1 MFSCKA
7 KRLKSYENQIQVG
20 LDSMQILEVKNMGNF
35 TSTREFHLGLRGELA
50 APDSAP
56 YPALEL
62 AFLKMKA
69 IADSSILYY
78 NKSGKE
84 LALSMQPAKDASSK
98 KQHLIFESIM
108 ADIYNVRIPALQLY
122 LDTSNVYSVFYK
134 NACEE
139 NSIVRRD
146 QWQMVELIGLQLVRW
161 QDSLEMQGK
170 IIAES
175 KGLLKQK
182 FPEQKGEVF
191 FSKYKFVSKLE
202 ASHKLYQQD
211 ILQLENTLSR
221 MESANGE
228 EYFYSGPYIRPRM
241 EINALDQLLGQLAL
255 GMQSFREQQG
265 SFISTMAD

>member
-1 MFSCKA
+1 M
-7 KRLKSYENQIQVG
+7 QVA
-20 LDSMQILEVKNMGNF
+20 LDSMQILEVKNVANF
-35 TSTREFHLGLRGELA
+35 TTNREFHLGLRGELS

-56 YPALEL
+56 YPALED
-62 AFLKMKA
+62 AFLKMKLYADEA
-69 IADSSILYY
+69 ILYRSMIKNYTEMVLWTSKEQSTKKKTEVINIVVDSINSKHIPRMQNLLDSS
-78 NKSGKE
+78 K
-84 LALSMQPAKDASSK
+84 A
-98 KQHLIFESIM
+98 
-108 ADIYNVRIPALQLY
+108 
-122 LDTSNVYSVFYK
+122 YSRSYTTL
-134 NACEE
+134 CEE

-146 QWQMVELIGLQLVRW
+146 QWQMVELIGLQLVKW

-175 KGLLKQK
+175 KGQLKQK

-241 EINALDQLLGQLAL
+241 EMNALDQLLGQLAL
-255 GMQSFREQQG
+255 GMQAFREQH
-265 SFISTMAD
+265 SLFTSAMAN

>member
-1 MFSCKA
+1 M
-7 KRLKSYENQIQVG
+7 QVA
-20 LDSMQILEVKNMGNF
+20 LDSMQILEVKNVGNF
-35 TSTREFHLGLRGELA
+35 TTNREFHLGLRGELA

-56 YPALEL
+56 YPALEA
-62 AFLKMKA
+62 AFMKMKFYADEA
-69 IADSSILYY
+69 IVYRSMIKDYAEMVLILSKDQSTKKQTEAINFVVDSIYSLHIPRMQNLLDSS
-78 NKSGKE
+78 N
-84 LALSMQPAKDASSK
+84 A
-98 KQHLIFESIM
+98 
-108 ADIYNVRIPALQLY
+108 
-122 LDTSNVYSVFYK
+122 YSRSYK
-134 NACEE
+134 TLCEG

-146 QWQMVELIGLQLVRW
+146 QWQMVELIGLQLVKW

-241 EINALDQLLGQLAL
+241 EMNALDQLLGQLTL
-255 GMQSFREQQG
+255 GMQSFREQQNL
-265 SFISTMAD
+265 FISAMAN

>member
-1 MFSCKA
+1 M
-7 KRLKSYENQIQVG
+7 QIA
-20 LDSMQILEVKNMGNF
+20 LDSMQILEVKNVGNF
-35 TSTREFHLGLRGELA
+35 TTNREFHLGLRGELA

-56 YPALEL
+56 YPALEE
-62 AFLKMKA
+62 AFLKMKNV
-69 IADSSILYY
+69 ADSSILYY
-78 NKSGKE
+78 NKSAKE
-84 LALSMQPAKDASSK
+84 LALSLHEAEGVSWK
-98 KQHLIFESIM
+98 KQQVIFESIM
-108 ADIYNVRIPALQLY
+108 ADINNVRIPAMQRF

-134 NACEE
+134 NTCEE

-146 QWQMVELIGLQLVRW
+146 QWQMVELIGLQLVKW

-241 EINALDQLLGQLAL
+241 EMNALDQLLGQLAL
-255 GMQSFREQQG
+255 GMQSFREQQ
-265 SFISTMAD
+265 SLFISAMAN

>member
-1 MFSCKA
+1 MKV
-7 KRLKSYENQIQVG
+7 YENRMQVA
-20 LDSMQILEVKNMGNF
+20 LDSMRVLGVINMSNF
-35 TSTREFHLGLRGELA
+35 TTNREFHLGLRGELA

-62 AFLKMKA
+62 AFVKMKNY
-69 IADSSILYY
+69 ADSSILYT
-78 NKSGKE
+78 NSVVKSLG
-84 LALSMQPAKDASSK
+84 LSMQQMEDLPLK
-98 KQHLIFESIM
+98 KQGVISESM
-108 ADIYNVRIPALQLY
+108 TAAIYKVHIPKMQIY
-122 LDTSNVYSVFYK
+122 LDTSNVYSVFYS
-134 NACEE
+134 NTCDQ

-146 QWQMVELIGLQLVRW
+146 QWQMVELIGLQLVKW

-175 KGLLKQK
+175 KGLLRQK

-191 FSKYKFVSKLE
+191 FSKYKYVSKLE
-202 ASHKLYQQD
+202 AAHKLYQQD

-241 EINALDQLLGQLAL
+241 EMNALDQLLGQLAL
-255 GMQSFREQQG
+255 GMQSFREQQNL
-265 SFISTMAD
+265 FISAMAN

>member
-1 MFSCKA
+1 MKVA
-7 KRLKSYENQIQVG
+7 
-20 LDSMQILEVKNMGNF
+20 LDSMRVLGVMSMSNF
-35 TSTREFHLGLRGELA
+35 TTNREFHLGLRGELA

-62 AFLKMKA
+62 AFVKMKNY
-69 IADSSILYY
+69 ADSSILYT
-78 NKSGKE
+78 NSAIKSLG
-84 LALSMQPAKDASSK
+84 LSMQQLEDLPLK
-98 KQHLIFESIM
+98 KQGVICDSM
-108 ADIYNVRIPALQLY
+108 TATIYKLHIPKMQRY
-122 LDTSNVYSVFYK
+122 LDTSNVYSVFYSTT
-134 NACEE
+134 CDQ

-146 QWQMVELIGLQLVRW
+146 QWQMVELIGLQLVKW

-175 KGLLKQK
+175 KGQLKQK

-241 EINALDQLLGQLAL
+241 EMNALDQLLGQLAL
-255 GMQSFREQQG
+255 GMQAFREQH
-265 SFISTMAD
+265 SLFTSAMAN